1 MPLNMNTIGM
11 GNGSGSSGGSGGIG
25 SCIYSNNEYKET
37 IVTPD
42 NPEFSLSPDFLVE
55 PTENYW
61 GNHGVYT
68 DTYHYQRYTSFQFFI
83 NHELYVLMDF
93 LNQSYGYNGFDVDDG
108 EIYVQM
114 IYYNENYDGST
125 ESEYNWNNIIIDTTG
140 NILLQTPA
148 LDIYDSDIYNTVYL
162 IKNNNNKMV
171 LLDKDFKEISNEYD
185 KIITNSQIDISTEY
199 SSY

>member
-1 MPLNMNTIGM
+1 
-11 GNGSGSSGGSGGIG
+11 
-25 SCIYSNNEYKET
+25 
-37 IVTPD
+37 
-42 NPEFSLSPDFLVE
+42 
-55 PTENYW
+55 
-61 GNHGVYT
+61 
-68 DTYHYQRYTSFQFFI
+68 
-83 NHELYVLMDF
+83 
-93 LNQSYGYNGFDVDDG
+93 
-108 EIYVQM
+108 M

-125 ESEYNWNNIIIDTTG
+125 KSEYNWNNIIIDTTG